1 MQRWVE
7 DAQPL
12 SDVLE
17 HWVNAFPEEQQA
29 YDAFRCRPVEANSP
43 LAVADN
49 ARRSLMHFW
58 NQICEEVK
66 LQQSK
71 NADFT
76 MPGNLHQRGQ
86 TWRGSFE
93 MLDIANYY
101 RRKLWTRHPER
112 KAHYLEA
119 HNRPSAYAML
129 EQSAEPGPW
138 QADPKDFAQKE
149 QAAVEAAKVALNQ
162 LLDRAKQSQAASDS
176 QSSQGSEQ
184 HALRQAGQD
193 AVKAVEACNL
203 PITLWRLRQVI
214 KEHGLSPVS
223 DAQDQARQD
232 ATQNDLPA
240 AVEGV
245 IKQFW
250 QQRCENPSN

>member
-17 HWVNAFPEEQQA
+17 HWVNAFSDKQQA
-29 YDAFRCRPVEANSP
+29 YDAFRRSPVEEKAP
-43 LAVADN
+43 LAVVDG

-71 NADFT
+71 NTDFT

-101 RRKLWTRHPER
+101 RRKLWTQHPEG
-112 KAHYLEA
+112 KAHYLESG
-119 HNRPSAYAML
+119 NRPSAYAML

-138 QADPKDFAQKE
+138 QFDPKDFAKKE
-149 QAAVEAAKVALNQ
+149 QAAVEDAKVALSQ
-162 LLDRAKQSQAASDS
+162 LLDRAKEGQAASGGQSPQDS
-176 QSSQGSEQ
+176 ERQ
-184 HALRQAGQD
+184 ALQQAGQD

-203 PITLWRLRQVI
+203 PVTLWRLRQ
-214 KEHGLSPVS
+214 EHGSSPVS
-223 DAQDQARQD
+223 TAQDQAQQD
-232 ATQNDLPA
+232 ACQSDLPA
-240 AVEGV
+240 AVERV

-250 QQRCENPSN
+250 QQRCENPPA